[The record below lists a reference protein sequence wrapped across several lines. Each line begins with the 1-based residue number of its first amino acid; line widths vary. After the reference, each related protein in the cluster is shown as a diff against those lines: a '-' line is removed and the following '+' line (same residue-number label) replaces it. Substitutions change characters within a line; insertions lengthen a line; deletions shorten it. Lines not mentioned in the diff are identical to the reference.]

1 MERKLS
7 TIFASDVV
15 GFSKMMAVN
24 EEMTLKLL
32 QQRRLVIDGVIAEH
46 GGTIFGSAGD
56 SVIAEFASP
65 IKATECAVQMQGK
78 MQAMNEDVPEERKM
92 AFRVGINIG
101 DVMVSQDNLYGDA
114 VNIAARLEAEAKPD
128 GICISKSVLDMVS
141 RKIQVSYQDA
151 GELVLKNIE
160 CPVQAYF
167 VIQKRG
173 ATRYVQHTEAPQ
185 VKIERTEAGSLAVKL
200 FKNLSKDEEQAYFC
214 EGFSEDLISA
224 LSRFRKL
231 TVVSGNASFAY
242 QDKSSSPKEIGRE
255 LGVRYILEGSV
266 RKLGP
271 KMRISA
277 SLISADRENTVW
289 SNNFDTTMDEIFDI
303 QDELVETIVST
314 IVGRVE
320 ADALQELTN
329 NRPENLAAYDV
340 VLQGLEYHRRS
351 MTAGE
356 NARKAHELFN
366 KAIEIDPNYARAH
379 AWRACSMANTAGWY
393 PDDFDDSWFDD
404 CTASVTRALEIDSND
419 PEAHR
424 IMGAIKLVT
433 GDFDLA
439 TYHHERAVELCPSD
453 AYIRSRYASL
463 LIYLGEPQQA
473 LDEIHR
479 AMRIDPFCPDVLFE
493 DEGMSYYWLGEF
505 TAAIDSLRKLKVP
518 TRNSL
523 FYHAC
528 ALAKTEQT
536 EKATETLK
544 QAITTMDMTV
554 ERFVNSQEYK
564 EQEKC
569 DELLE
574 TLNAIAV

>member
-1 MERKLS
+1 
-7 TIFASDVV
+7 
-15 GFSKMMAVN
+15 MMAAN
-24 EEMTLKLL
+24 EEQTLDLL
-32 QQRRLVIDGVIAEH
+32 KQRRLVIDGLIAEH
-46 GGTIFGSAGD
+46 SGTIFGSAGD

-92 AFRVGINIG
+92 VFRVGINIG

-114 VNIAARLEAEAKPD
+114 VNIAARLEGQAKPD

-141 RKIQVSYQDA
+141 QKLQVSYEDA
-151 GELVLKNIE
+151 GELALKNIAH
-160 CPVQAYF
+160 PVQAYF

-173 ATRYVQHTEAPQ
+173 ATRYVQHADAPQ
-185 VKIERTEAGSLAVKL
+185 LKVERIESGSLAVML

-231 TVVSGNASFAY
+231 TVLSGNASFAY
-242 QDKSSSPKEIGRE
+242 RDRSSSPKEIGQE

-271 KMRISA
+271 RMRVSA
-277 SLISADRENTVW
+277 SLISAEREHTVW
-289 SNNFDTTMDEIFDI
+289 SNNFDTTIDEIFDI

-320 ADALQELTN
+320 ADALQELTS
-329 NRPENLAAYDV
+329 NRPENLAAYDI

-379 AWRACSMANTAGWY
+379 AWSACSLANTAGWY
-393 PDDFDDSWFDD
+393 PQDFDDSWFDD
-404 CTASVTRALEIDSND
+404 CTASVTRALEIDPND

-424 IMGAIKLVT
+424 IMGAIKLSG
-433 GDFDLA
+433 GDFELA

-479 AMRIDPFCPDVLFE
+479 AMRVDPFCPDVLFE
-493 DEGMSYYWLGEF
+493 DEGMGYYWLENYGN
-505 TAAIDSLRKLKVP
+505 AIKSLRKVKVP

-523 FYHAC
+523 FYLAA
-528 ALAKTEQT
+528 ALSKAEQT
-536 EKATETLK
+536 ETASDTLK

-554 ERFVNSQEYK
+554 EGFVSSQGYK
-564 EQEKC
+564 NQEKR
-569 DELLE
+569 DELLQ
-574 TLNAIAV
+574 TLEPIAV

>member
-1 MERKLS
+1 
-7 TIFASDVV
+7 
-15 GFSKMMAVN
+15 MMAAN
-24 EEMTLKLL
+24 EEQTLNLL
-32 QQRRLVIDGVIAEH
+32 QQRRLVIDGLIAEH

-92 AFRVGINIG
+92 VFRVGINIG

-114 VNIAARLEAEAKPD
+114 VNIAARLEGQAKPD

-141 RKIQVSYQDA
+141 QKLQVSYEDA
-151 GELVLKNIE
+151 GELALKNIAH
-160 CPVQAYF
+160 PVQAYF

-173 ATRYVQHTEAPQ
+173 ATRYVQHADAPQ
-185 VKIERTEAGSLAVKL
+185 LKVERIESGSLAVML

-231 TVVSGNASFAY
+231 TVLSGNASFAY
-242 QDKSSSPKEIGRE
+242 RDRSSSPKEIGQE

-271 KMRISA
+271 RMRVSA
-277 SLISADRENTVW
+277 SLISAEREHTVW
-289 SNNFDTTMDEIFDI
+289 SNNFDTTIDEIFDI

-320 ADALQELTN
+320 ADALQELTS

-379 AWRACSMANTAGWY
+379 AWSACSLANTAGWY
-393 PDDFDDSWFDD
+393 PQDFDDSWFDD
-404 CTASVTRALEIDSND
+404 CTASVTRALEIDPND

-424 IMGAIKLVT
+424 IMGAIKLSG
-433 GDFDLA
+433 GDFELA

-479 AMRIDPFCPDVLFE
+479 AMRVDPFCPDVLFE
-493 DEGMSYYWLGEF
+493 DEGMGYYWLENYGN
-505 TAAIDSLRKLKVP
+505 AIKSLRKVKVP

-523 FYHAC
+523 FYLAA
-528 ALAKTEQT
+528 ALAKAEQT
-536 EKATETLK
+536 ETASDTLK

-554 ERFVNSQEYK
+554 EGFVSSQGYK
-564 EQEKC
+564 NQEKR
-569 DELLE
+569 DELLQ
-574 TLNAIAV
+574 TLEPIAV